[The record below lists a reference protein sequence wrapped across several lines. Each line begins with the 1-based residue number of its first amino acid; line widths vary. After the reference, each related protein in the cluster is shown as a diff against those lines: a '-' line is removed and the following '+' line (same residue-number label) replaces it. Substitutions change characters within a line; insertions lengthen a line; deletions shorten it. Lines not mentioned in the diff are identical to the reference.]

1 MVFSLKKAAKNVFG
15 IGGEEMDRIA
25 ELPMTQMRL
34 ELKNAFQDKKF
45 DAPMFDAFVE
55 KLLKFDGGLKDQ
67 IEIVKGAIANGEVES
82 ELDIEVNTPAKQ
94 LLWAAALTRMM
105 DDAEEGPLAQKRIW
119 KQLQDTMGVYNES
132 IRISKMLSLSMQNDD
147 VTYSWGQPG
156 TWFYQD
162 PIKNHLN
169 FDLYF
174 MLLSGF
180 EYVRAVEGHEIGH
193 SQLSTDYPPRMKE
206 LYEKVKQFIDP
217 RTVDKDNSAP
227 PPQMGKKD
235 QIALAG
241 EVAEWQLWHRAW
253 NGMEDLTVDQFAID
267 LTRLIREQDFGDSMN
282 HAAMVLRGYGEILRG
297 DDLNKPIQIT
307 TDLPDKDDPI
317 GKMIPDILRKRAEKE
332 IQDKKDELEKRR
344 KHMTSPLTPADIKD
358 INNGK
363 ISLEVAEKMYEEI
376 TRASLLSGY
385 VKNGLFTDK
394 EDNWER
400 FRVYKGDINKTVDM
414 SKVPD
419 ANGRDAFTYL
429 CDLCSEGPD
438 SIRLTQPQPQD
449 RMLERNGKTV
459 KESYKE
465 VVAETTKK
473 RGETMQKIWDL
484 LIKPYADV
492 LIEEFKQQTK
502 KNLDQKNQQGQGNQK
517 GNQQGQGQ
525 GQGQSQGQGQ
535 GQPGQGQGQGQGQGE
550 PQGGGGGTPDMSKGM
565 QPGEGGGQGDQSGG
579 GKDQKDQKDQK
590 GGGGQGDKQEKGD
603 KSDDKNQSGGGG
615 EEEDNTPQDMDE
627 TLKDQVGNMAEN
639 PHEKE
644 AKDQAENKKDGK
656 GNDGKDPQDG
666 KDGAGKDGK
675 PEGQDGQEGQ
685 DGKPEP
691 KPGKDKDGKGG
702 PGWGQDQNQQ
712 SQPIK
717 VGDMKNKSVAKEELS
732 KEEKEAMKEAA
743 KNMPK
748 VDPNAMTSQAG
759 NQRGVDLA
767 ALAKGDYKD
776 FHRRCL
782 ELAPII
788 NMRRAAWKKIKEQQR
803 RQYLQK
809 SKRHDYLPP
818 DGDIQDRLDVDKVLE
833 AKFKKATKQKMT
845 SDDAKK
851 FQDDDIFTT
860 ESAIKSIGM
869 IDGSGSMTTINLGSG
884 VSAMDVAMQAAVI
897 DYMAA
902 RLEGIPSWIVMWG
915 DSVPIIVASPDMPL
929 KKVGEN
935 VETYRNGTNSGT
947 SLRPGLIKMVETAA
961 DFKTPPGTIS
971 GSLHIQVYS
980 DGDIG
985 DYKPTT
991 GALRTIAKNAKHM
1004 SVDVAVLK
1012 QASAPHT
1019 QMEEAFEEV
1028 IKDGGARYIGVTRGS
1043 NPQEVALELGR
1054 QQLRRV
1060 RSFNVKP
1067 EPDDEQRRRLQQLK
1081 RKLDAT
1087 TGYE

>member
-1 MVFSLKKAAKNVFG
+1 MVFSLKRAAKNVFG

-25 ELPMTQMRL
+25 ELPMTQLRL

-45 DAPMFDAFVE
+45 DMPMFEAFVE
-55 KLLKFDGGLKDQ
+55 KLSKVDDLKGQ
-67 IEIVKGAIANGEVES
+67 VEIAKGAIAKGEVES
-82 ELDIEVNTPAKQ
+82 ELDIELNTPAKQ
-94 LLWAAALTRMM
+94 LLWAAVMTRMM
-105 DDAEEGPLAQKRIW
+105 DDAEDGPLAQKPIW
-119 KQLQDTMGVYNES
+119 KQLQNTMGVYNES

-156 TWFYQD
+156 SWFYQD

-193 SQLSTDYPPRMKE
+193 SQLSTEYPPRMKE

-217 RTVDKDNSAP
+217 RTVDNDSAP
-227 PPQMGKKD
+227 PPMMTKKD
-235 QIALAG
+235 QVALAG
-241 EVAEWQLWHRAW
+241 EVAEWQYWHRAW

-267 LTRLIREQDFGDSMN
+267 LSRLIREQDFGDSMN

-297 DDLNKPIQIT
+297 DDLNKPIKIT
-307 TDLPDKDDPI
+307 TDLPDKDSPI
-317 GKMIPDILRKRAEKE
+317 GKTIPDIIRKQAEKE
-332 IQDKKDELEKRR
+332 IEAETKKMEERR
-344 KHMTSPLTPADIKD
+344 KRMTSPLTPADIKD

-385 VKNGLFTDK
+385 VKNGLFSDK
-394 EDNWER
+394 DASWER
-400 FRVYKGDINKTVDM
+400 FRVYKDDINKTVDM
-414 SKVPD
+414 SKVAD

-438 SIRLTQPQPQD
+438 SIRLSQPKPQD
-449 RMLERNGKTV
+449 RMLEREGKTV

-465 VVAETTKK
+465 AVAETTKK
-473 RGETMQKIWDL
+473 RGETMQHIWDL
-484 LIKPYADV
+484 FIKPYADV
-492 LIEEFKQQTK
+492 MIEEFKNQTK

-517 GNQQGQGQ
+517 GNQK
-525 GQGQSQGQGQ
+525 
-535 GQPGQGQGQGQGQGE
+535 GQGQGQGQGQGE
-550 PQGGGGGTPDMSKGM
+550 GEGQGQGQSQGGGGTPDPSKGM
-565 QPGEGGGQGDQSGG
+565 QPQDGSGSGGQQSQDKKDGAGKDKKDDQQGGGKGDKDKQDSKDQSGG
-579 GKDQKDQKDQK
+579 GDD
-590 GGGGQGDKQEKGD
+590 GDNEPQE
-603 KSDDKNQSGGGG
+603 
-615 EEEDNTPQDMDE
+615 MDE
-627 TLKDQVGNMAEN
+627 TLKDQVKSMAEN

-644 AKDQAENKKDGK
+644 AKDQADNKKDGQGNGADGQEK
-656 GNDGKDPQDG
+656 KDEKPEGEGNDGKGEQ
-666 KDGAGKDGK
+666 KK
-675 PEGQDGQEGQ
+675 
-685 DGKPEP
+685 
-691 KPGKDKDGKGG
+691 GKDKDGKGG

-717 VGDMKNKSVAKEELS
+717 VGDMKDKSVAKEELS
-732 KEEKEAMKEAA
+732 QEEKDAMKEAA
-743 KNMPK
+743 KSMPK
-748 VDPNAMTSQAG
+748 VDANAMSSQAG

-767 ALAKGDYKD
+767 SLAKGDYKD
-776 FHRRCL
+776 FHRRCI

-803 RQYLQK
+803 RQILQK
-809 SKRHDYLPP
+809 SKNLDYLPP
-818 DGDIQDRLDVDKVLE
+818 DGDIQDRLDKDKILE
-833 AKFKKATKQKMT
+833 TKFKKATRQKLT
-845 SDDAKK
+845 PDDAKK

-869 IDGSGSMTTINLGSG
+869 IDGSGSMPSVNLGNG

-902 RLEGIPSWIVMWG
+902 RMEGIPSWIVMWG
-915 DSVPIIVASPDMPL
+915 DSVPLVIASPDMPL
-929 KKVGEN
+929 KQVGEN
-935 VETYRNGTNSGT
+935 VETYRRGTGSGT
-947 SLRPGLIKMVETAA
+947 SLQPGLIKMIETAA
-961 DFKTPPGTIS
+961 DYKTPPGTIS

-985 DYKPTT
+985 DFADTVRCLT
-991 GALRTIAKNAKHM
+991 TIAKNAKHM

-1012 QASAPHT
+1012 QASASHT
-1019 QMEEAFEEV
+1019 QMEAAFEKV
-1028 IKDGGARYIGVTRGS
+1028 INEGGSRYIGVTRGS

-1060 RSFNVKP
+1060 RSFNVKA
-1067 EPDDEQRRRLQQLK
+1067 EPDQEQRRRLKQLHG
-1081 RKLDAT
+1081 KLIANGSSWD
-1087 TGYE
+1087 